1 MGKIRRGGDIF
12 LTWKGDHS
20 PRHVHVYR
28 NSRLVLKWDLENRK
42 AMKGEPTDRV
52 LKLIE
57 ELIEEG
63 IL

>member
-1 MGKIRRGGDIF
+1 MGKIRRGGYIF